1 MVARIHTLARLII
14 VQFNSTNSN
23 LFPSWL
29 RFNPEAPKKPGQDVP
44 SGELIAGPAENIS
57 VAEFID
63 QINDLGYEMM
73 DAFRRNVQNQD
84 KRYHIAYFLFAPH
97 QYAVLSEEFKK
108 IRGNAFIEL
117 RKLTKESMWMM
128 KGYNNPFFADGV
140 EVAGERALVIN
151 CQARKP
157 LLENNQPIMVW
168 SEGCSK
174 ERPGK
179 GKVPLQ
185 PKDHLKIEIISEATS
200 AAA

>member
-84 KRYHIAYFLFAPH
+84 KRYHIGIFPFCTTSMCGSLG
-97 QYAVLSEEFKK
+97 K
-108 IRGNAFIEL
+108 IQKNQREHVFIEL

-140 EVAGERALVIN
+140 EVAGERALVID

-157 LLENNQPIMVW
+157 LLENNTT
-168 SEGCSK
+168 
-174 ERPGK
+174 
-179 GKVPLQ
+179 
-185 PKDHLKIEIISEATS
+185 DHGVVRRL
-200 AAA
+200 